1 MKKSIIFF
9 ICCCVV
15 LLSGCSAQYKR
26 ISFNNDTLDGPLNK
40 YINDNT
46 TVINDVKKE
55 NLTQFPV
62 YKISEREIS
71 EEEVQE
77 MFKQLG
83 FDFGYAST
91 RFKLDGNR
99 ISGTL
104 YNFTDRSRKHYD
116 EANMTEAEL
125 EKLAWDTF
133 KKIPFLEGTY
143 EYMGI
148 RGEQTR
154 SDSEGTH
161 LVRVGVSFQRVIDG
175 IRVLGEDECFLYFDG
190 DGLVEIYIELYDYEK
205 TGTLDLVPLED
216 ASSKIKDP
224 DSFILDDETSISKF
238 GGIDTLQTE
247 KVNLLFYNQ
256 YSDGCTILQPVYAFI
271 GTATS
276 DKGEESGFKSV
287 VIAIPDSYTYD

>member
-9 ICCCVV
+9 ICCCIV
-15 LLSGCSAQYKR
+15 LLSGCSARYKR
-26 ISFNNDTLDGPLNK
+26 ISFNNDTLDGALNK

-46 TVINDVKKE
+46 IVINDVKEE

-62 YKISEREIS
+62 YKISERKIT

-83 FDFGYAST
+83 FDSEYAST

-104 YNFTDRSRKHYD
+104 YNITNSDRKDYD
-116 EANMTEAEL
+116 AANMTDAEL

-133 KKIPFLEGTY
+133 EKIPFLEGTY
-143 EYMGI
+143 EYLGI

-161 LVRVGVSFQRVIDG
+161 IERVRVSFRRVIDG

-205 TGTLDLVPLED
+205 TSTFDLVPLKD
-216 ASSKIKDP
+216 ASSKIKEP
-224 DSFILDDETSISKF
+224 DLFVFDYETSIARF
-238 GGIDTLQTE
+238 GEIDTLQTE

-256 YSDGCTILQPVYAFI
+256 YSDGCTILQPIYAFI
-271 GTATS
+271 GTATNG
-276 DKGEESGFKSV
+276 KGEKAEFKSV
-287 VIAIPDSYTYD
+287 VIAIPEKYTHD

>member
-9 ICCCVV
+9 ICCIM
-15 LLSGCSAQYKR
+15 LLSGCSARYKR
-26 ISFNNDTLDGPLNK
+26 ISFNNDTPDGHINE

-46 TVINDVKKE
+46 AVINDIKGE
-55 NLTQFPV
+55 NFTQFPV
-62 YKISEREIS
+62 YKISEREIT

-83 FDFGYAST
+83 FDSEYAST
-91 RFKLDGNR
+91 RFKLDKNR

-104 YNFTDRSRKHYD
+104 YNFTDVSRKDYD
-116 EANMTEAEL
+116 AANMTDAEL

-161 LVRVGVSFQRVIDG
+161 LERVGVSFRRVIDG

-190 DGLVEIYIELYDYEK
+190 DGLVEIYIELYEYEK

-216 ASSKIKDP
+216 ASSKIKEP
-224 DSFILDDETSISKF
+224 DLFVFDSETSMSGF
-238 GGIDTLQTE
+238 GGIDELQTE

-271 GTATS
+271 GTATNG
-276 DKGEESGFKSV
+276 KGEKAEFKSV